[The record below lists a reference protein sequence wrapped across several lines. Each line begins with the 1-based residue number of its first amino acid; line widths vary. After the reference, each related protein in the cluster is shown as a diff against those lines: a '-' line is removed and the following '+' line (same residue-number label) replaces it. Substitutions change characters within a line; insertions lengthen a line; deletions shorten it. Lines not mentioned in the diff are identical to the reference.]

1 MSRPSGTDA
10 STTAARVAAGAV
22 LEDAVDVAAAD
33 TAEDADDSDDTDE
46 TEDDGDDGRTLRR
59 VGWFVACLAVMLL
72 VQTFV
77 AEAVRVRFD
86 SMAPTIAAGDVVV
99 IDRLTYRFRD
109 PRIGEMVVTEDPR
122 SGVTIVKRVV
132 AVGGDS
138 VGIEDGRL
146 VRNGAPVPDPHADS
160 SMMDGYFH
168 GPVVVPEGEVFL
180 LGDNRDTS
188 IDSRAFG
195 TVDVD
200 EVQGRVIG
208 HVWPLG
214 GR

>member
-1 MSRPSGTDA
+1 MSGPSDADVPATD
-10 STTAARVAAGAV
+10 ARVAAGAV
-22 LEDAVDVAAAD
+22 LDDVVDA
-33 TAEDADDSDDTDE
+33 AEDAKAEDAKDDADDA
-46 TEDDGDDGRTLRR
+46 DDADDGRTLRR
-59 VGWFVACLAVMLL
+59 VGWFVACVAVVLL

-77 AEAVRVRFD
+77 VEAVRVRFD

-122 SGVTIVKRVV
+122 SGVAIVKRVV

-146 VRNGAPVPDPHADS
+146 VRNGAPVPDPHADN

-168 GPVVVPEGEVFL
+168 GPVVVPQGEVFL

-195 TVDVD
+195 TVPVD
-200 EVQGRVIG
+200 EVHGRVFG
-208 HVWPLG
+208 HVWPIG
-214 GR
+214 GN